1 MGDFDYAPGT
11 RTGYGAAETSSQD
24 LQFGSSGNTAPQ
36 GQRVWD
42 GTGPVREPAAP
53 GSFDY
58 SQPTHEGWNRP
69 PQWGQQ
75 QQAAS
80 GAPAWQLN
88 PNQVPVNPADFAYGM
103 GAGTSA
109 TEVYGGL
116 QNRAEG
122 FYGQGQQALGQNM
135 QARQQ
140 QQQALDYYG
149 QMMAG
154 NTPSVAALQQQQG
167 LESALRSQQA
177 MAAGARGGG
186 IGGAQRSAAMNVAGM
201 QQAGV
206 NQAAMLRANEQ
217 ARAAEM
223 FGTTATGIRTADQ
236 AQMATLMAEAG
247 ATTQMSNQVLE
258 QEGFLRSKYG
268 DLVANSYRDMVAQET
283 QRRGQDV
290 GYQGTLVNAPVPEA
304 SGGGGFFES
313 LGGIVEGVGNF
324 F

>member
-1 MGDFDYAPGT
+1 MGEYDYTPGT

-75 QQAAS
+75 QQ
-80 GAPAWQLN
+80 GVGGPPAWQLD
-88 PNQVPVNPADFAYGM
+88 PNQVPVNPADHAFGA

-116 QNRAEG
+116 TDRAEG

-140 QQQALDYYG
+140 QQAALSYYG

-186 IGGAQRSAAMNVAGM
+186 IGGAQRQAAQNVAGM

-236 AQMATLMAEAG
+236 AQMQTLMDQG
-247 ATTQMSNQVLE
+247 GFSTQQANQILE
-258 QEGFLRSKYG
+258 QESFLRAQYG
-268 DLVANSYRDMVAQET
+268 ELVANSYIEMVSQET
-283 QRRGQDV
+283 QRRGDDI
-290 GYQGTLVNAPVPEA
+290 GFESSMLNAPALPGDEKP
-304 SGGGGFFES
+304 GF
-313 LGGIVEGVGNF
+313 IEGLIDELNPF
-324 F
+324 S